1 MKQIKKIGLW
11 CILLFA
17 CIQISGCGD
26 GQTSWKSGDHEIS
39 SELNY
44 EKSMDLD
51 YATEFAVDYYENGF
65 TLISI
70 SDGSRFLLNTEGEQ
84 VPEDLEKGITVLNAP
99 VSNIYLVASAT
110 MDMFCSIGALDHI
123 CLSGLPE
130 EKWEIP
136 EAKAAMESGQIVYA
150 GKYNAPDYELIC
162 SKECGLAIES
172 TMIGHSPEVK
182 ENLESFGIPVLVD
195 HSSYE
200 TNPLG
205 RTEWVKLYGLLTG
218 HEDQAEQAFDA
229 EAKAFEQVS
238 DQDATGKTV
247 AFFYI
252 TTNGEAN
259 VRKSADY
266 LPKMI
271 ELAGGSYI
279 FDDLGDEEEA
289 TSTVSLQMEEF
300 YAGAKDAD
308 YIIYNSTIEGEL
320 SSMQDLLAKS
330 PLLEKFKA
338 VKEGHV
344 YCTTKNLYQ
353 STMELGTITSD
364 IRKMLTGDD
373 ADLTYLYKVE

>member
-1 MKQIKKIGLW
+1 MKKI
-11 CILLFA
+11 ILLFIVTGILVGMVTA
-17 CIQISGCGD
+17 CGSAAD
-26 GQTSWKSGDHEIS
+26 GTQKTHDTEIS
-39 SELNY
+39 QQLTFDHSET
-44 EKSMDLD
+44 LD
-51 YATEFAVDYYENGF
+51 YAQKFSIDRYQDDYALV
-65 TLISI
+65 TIT
-70 SDGSRFLLNTEGEQ
+70 DDSRYLV
-84 VPEDLEKGITVLNAP
+84 VPEGKVAPDDLDPDIVVIQQP
-99 VSNIYLVASAT
+99 VQNIYLAASAA
-110 MDMFCSIGALDHI
+110 MDMFVATDALDAVRFSSLKADGWYI
-123 CLSGLPE
+123 E
-130 EKWEIP
+130 
-136 EAKAAMESGQIVYA
+136 EAKKAMEDGDIIYA
-150 GKYNAPDYELIC
+150 GKYSAPDYEMILN
-162 SKECGLAIES
+162 ENCGLAIEN
-172 TMIGHSPEVK
+172 TMILHTPEVK
-182 ENLESFGIPVLVD
+182 EQMEKFNIPVLVD

-320 SSMQDLLAKS
+320 SSLQDLLAKS